1 MPQLNAIRVTPAIT
15 ATDIEASIRF
25 YTGGLGFEVASHSDR
40 DGVLQYVTLKAGVA
54 EIGIGR
60 DDFAKGA
67 ERVKGV
73 GIRLWLTTEQ
83 DLDLLAEQVKAAG
96 YTLDREPAP
105 LPWGPRAFAVTDP
118 DGVKVTVTNA
128 VAA

>member
-1 MPQLNAIRVTPAIT
+1 MPQLNATRVTPAIT

-25 YTGGLGFEVASHSDR
+25 YTGGLGFEVASHSDV

-67 ERVKGV
+67 DRVKGV
-73 GIRLWLTTEQ
+73 GVRIWFTTDQ
-83 DLDLLAEQVKAAG
+83 DLTLLSEQVKAAG
-96 YTLDREPAP
+96 YTLDNDPAR
-105 LPWGPRAFAVTDP
+105 LPWGPMAFAVTDP
-118 DGVKVTVTNA
+118 DGIKVTVTNET
-128 VAA
+128 